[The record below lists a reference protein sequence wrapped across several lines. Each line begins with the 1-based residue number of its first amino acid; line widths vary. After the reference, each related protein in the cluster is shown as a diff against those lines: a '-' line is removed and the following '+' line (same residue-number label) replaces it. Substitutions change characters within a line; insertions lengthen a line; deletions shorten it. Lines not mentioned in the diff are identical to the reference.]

1 MSIVERALN
10 KLQQRSRGESA
21 HERPARPRQPAA
33 LTTNRSTPDRIVA
46 LEATALKQLGFGVG
60 ESETRQI
67 AEDFRRI
74 KRPLLGNAF
83 SADGSGDAQNLI
95 MVTSAMPGAGKTFT
109 ALNLARSVALELD
122 HSVVLVDADLPRASL
137 TESMQLLQEPGLVEL
152 LLNESASVESLLYRT
167 NVERLRIL
175 PAGSANSGSTELL
188 ASNRMAAV
196 AAELRRVPGRIV
208 IFDSPPLLLAS
219 EAATLGRHLDQYVLV
234 VEALKTSQQAV
245 IDSVNKLDSRKPIG
259 LILNKAERGFPFA
272 YSQEGSSQYYYYG
285 RPASQ

>member
-1 MSIVERALN
+1 VSIVERALN
-10 KLQQRSRGESA
+10 KLQQRGRA
-21 HERPARPRQPAA
+21 DRPHERPDRPKQAAA
-33 LTTNRSTPDRIVA
+33 LPRDVPKPDRVVV

-83 SADGSGDAQNLI
+83 GIDGRGDAQNLI

-109 ALNLARSVALELD
+109 AMNLARSIALELD
-122 HSVVLVDADLPRASL
+122 HTVVLVDADLPRASL
-137 TESMQLLQEPGLVEL
+137 TESMHLLQEPGLADL

-167 NVERLRIL
+167 TVERLQVL

-188 ASNRMAAV
+188 ASHRMAAV

-208 IFDSPPLLLAS
+208 VFDSPPLLIAS
-219 EAATLGRHLDQYVLV
+219 EAATLARHLDQYVLV
-234 VEALKTSQQAV
+234 VESLVTSQQAV
-245 IDSVNKLDSRKPIG
+245 IDGVNKLDSRKPIG
-259 LILNKAERGFPFA
+259 LILNKTERGFPFA
-272 YSQEGSSQYYYYG
+272 YGQEATHYYYYG
-285 RPASQ
+285 PPASQ